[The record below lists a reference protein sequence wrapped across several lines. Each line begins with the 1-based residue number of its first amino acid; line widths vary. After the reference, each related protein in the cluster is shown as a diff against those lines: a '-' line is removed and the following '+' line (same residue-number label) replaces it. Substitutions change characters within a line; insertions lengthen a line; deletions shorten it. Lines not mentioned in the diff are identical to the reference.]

1 MISPGG
7 RYEVT
12 FYEHEAFNT
21 HWVQTPTVV
30 DRQSGETLLA
40 FGDTRW
46 SVDEREWLG
55 DSVARFH
62 MRKYP
67 GNHDP
72 GELVL
77 TLDCAARTAALGTA
91 RVPFAELEQRMDA
104 ALTWIYGKPERPRPM
119 SLLGRLQKLLRGR

>member
-1 MISPGG
+1 MISPDG

-12 FYEHEAFNT
+12 FHEHEAFNT
-21 HWVQTPTVV
+21 HWVQTPTLI
-30 DRQSGETLLA
+30 DRQSGERLLT
-40 FGDTRW
+40 FDTRW

-72 GELVL
+72 GELVV
-77 TLDCAARTAALGTA
+77 TLDCVARTATLGAATI
-91 RVPFAELEQRMDA
+91 PFAELERRMDA
-104 ALTWIYGKPERPRPM
+104 ALDWIHAKPVTKKPAG
-119 SLLGRLQKLLRGR
+119 LLARLQRLLRGG